1 MVQIMDYGIF
11 CVNLTHQP
19 KCEAGE
25 SVNFIETITL
35 GIVGKGNANKK
46 TTRVYTRVTSVLD
59 WIKNNMK

>member
-1 MVQIMDYGIF
+1 MS
-11 CVNLTHQP
+11 
-19 KCEAGE
+19 EAGE

-35 GIVGKGNANKK
+35 GIVGKGNANEK